1 MARKAQCK
9 VNPWQLRKVVTNEN
23 ETKVTGHWS
32 GWLAARKPTDRCRRS
47 RKTIYAASIKIKLG
61 EGWKDLAGSWNFCKR
76 WGEGSKGTA
85 GEGGLGKTTRARFG
99 CPHVCQIGD
108 LVVQKFCIL
117 LLRCSSFIPS
127 SLCSVRW
134 AVVLPYISHL
144 PIL

>member
-1 MARKAQCK
+1 MRQKS
-9 VNPWQLRKVVTNEN
+9 L
-23 ETKVTGHWS
+23 VTGQA
-32 GWLAARKPTDRCRRS
+32 GWLQENQLTDAEEAEKQYMLHPS
-47 RKTIYAASIKIKLG
+47 KSQLG
-61 EGWKDLAGSWNFCKR
+61 EGCKDLAESWNFCKR

-117 LLRCSSFIPS
+117 LLGCSSFIPS

>member
-1 MARKAQCK
+1 MRQKS
-9 VNPWQLRKVVTNEN
+9 L
-23 ETKVTGHWS
+23 VTGQT
-32 GWLAARKPTDRCRRS
+32 GWLQENQLTDAEEAEKQS
-47 RKTIYAASIKIKLG
+47 MLHPSKSQLG

-117 LLRCSSFIPS
+117 LLGCSSFIPS